1 VDVIHKA
8 ATFNH
13 WYCVSA
19 YVSGIIVYEVLFNF
33 QFHLMETSY
42 SPLYE
47 CDLYVTL
54 KATSSA
60 A

>member
-1 VDVIHKA
+1 VDVLHKA

-19 YVSGIIVYEVLFNF
+19 FVSGIIVYEVLFYF

-42 SPLYE
+42 FP
-47 CDLYVTL
+47 
-54 KATSSA
+54 
-60 A
+60 